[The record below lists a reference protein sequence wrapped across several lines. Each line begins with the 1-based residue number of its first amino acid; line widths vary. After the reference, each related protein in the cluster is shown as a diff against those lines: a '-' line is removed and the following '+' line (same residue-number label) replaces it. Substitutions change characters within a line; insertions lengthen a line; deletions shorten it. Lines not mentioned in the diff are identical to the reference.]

1 MGILAVLGLLISI
14 VFIGFVGQWALKLM
28 GRDIPLLV
36 TLLFGAIISSTDP
49 VAVLSLFK
57 EYGAPHRLTLIF
69 EGESLF
75 NDATSFALF
84 MVFLDIFIHG
94 YTGYSNPF

>member
-1 MGILAVLGLLISI
+1 MGILAVFGLLISI
-14 VFIGFVGQWALKLM
+14 VFIGFVGQWALHLM

-49 VAVLSLFK
+49 VAVLSLFR
-57 EYGAPHRLTLIF
+57 EYGTPHRLTLIF
-69 EGESLF
+69 EDESLF

-84 MVFLDIFIHG
+84 TVFLVIVGH
-94 YTGYSNPF
+94 